1 MLNRLLN
8 AYRSRRLAVD
18 LALGRK
24 QLGRQPGAVATATV
38 PVRAVMSARVIRAD
52 GSVEDL
58 GAIGEA
64 ERDVPASYL
73 DDLRKQAEG

>member
-1 MLNRLLN
+1 MFNRLLN
-8 AYRSRRLAVD
+8 AYRSRRLTVE

-24 QLGRQPGAVATATV
+24 QLGRQPGAVTTATV
-38 PVRAVMSARVIRAD
+38 PIRAVMSARVIRAD

-58 GAIGEA
+58 GVIGEA
-64 ERDVPASYL
+64 ERDVPDDFL